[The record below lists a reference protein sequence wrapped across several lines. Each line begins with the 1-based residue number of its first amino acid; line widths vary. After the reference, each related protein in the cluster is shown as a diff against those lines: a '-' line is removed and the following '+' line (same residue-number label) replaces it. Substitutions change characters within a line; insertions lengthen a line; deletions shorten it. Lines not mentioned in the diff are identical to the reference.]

1 MRDDTN
7 DDCDELRALPPPEYS
22 RLFLVCETVVTVL
35 VKVLTVAAVAGSL
48 FILCFIPT
56 GCPARAGPS
65 RISSAASTRP
75 PS

>member
-35 VKVLTVAAVAGSL
+35 VKVLTVAAVAGDACRRIQA
-48 FILCFIPT
+48 ILVDAQRLRNSC
-56 GCPARAGPS
+56 GGGRPS
-65 RISSAASTRP
+65 QHR
-75 PS
+75 

>member
-48 FILCFIPT
+48 FILCFIPH
-56 GCPARAGPS
+56 
-65 RISSAASTRP
+65 
-75 PS
+75 